1 MSAVDSME
9 RGHNGRIEQ
18 AFAQAKERG
27 DAAFITFVTAGFP
40 DKDGEFIISN
50 IYSCLSRV
58 V

>member
-1 MSAVDSME
+1 ME